1 MGHGIFWGDVGG
13 WGDVA
18 ISKLLSS
25 KHQTLQP
32 QRKENGRKLSKSGCF
47 QIMGKKKKRIKD
59 SYLKI
64 IFQTAKKKQ
73 SSTPR
78 GFWCHNANFWWIN
91 GEKSDD
97 EEEIRKKQTLS
108 WIGIFMDSLALT
120 CESFGSRS
128 CCFGCSILRLHES
141 SQDELAL

>member
-1 MGHGIFWGDVGG
+1 MAFLGG
-13 WGDVA
+13 RWRVRGCCDLQTFKLQTSDSA
-18 ISKLLSS
+18 ASEKGKWEETQQKWLLSN
-25 KHQTLQP
+25 HG
-32 QRKENGRKLSKSGCF
+32 E
-47 QIMGKKKKRIKD
+47 KKKRIKD